1 MAIKVSER
9 RRRTDVVLPM
19 KLKMVIK
26 LYMNEEKHR
35 SKAMKTVIGVDGIE
49 SVALGGEEKDQLE
62 VLGSSFDAILL
73 VQLLRK
79 TVCRAHLISVSTSRW
94 PNDRSQRIGNS
105 STNGEVREPWLRLP
119 SLRVER
125 LLKVFIGC
133 YKPPTSEKNSKRLG
147 DRSSK
152 WEPAGNQDFST
163 GSGSVN
169 PKLPEIGDPL
179 DLDLETT
186 NSVLNLCD
194 KPATSGDNLESLGDQ
209 SNAYECTANPT
220 SSTSGSIF
228 LKLREYGDPLD
239 PDLET
244 INLCELNSRT
254 DLVKTVSSTG
264 YKQKLP
270 CHNVKLN
277 SQGEFEIPLNISD
290 KGFLQWNHVLV
301 GCFFDNDKK
310 FDFHLR
316 KLWAESSWKD
326 DLLDVHSLGENGF
339 FMFKFKNANVV
350 DCILSEGPYFLGEKL
365 INFKKWEPG
374 LHLSKCVFSFF
385 PIWVK
390 FFNVPLE
397 LWTEEGLSFV
407 ASVIGKPLFLDE
419 PTRLKSR
426 LTFARVRVEVDASKE
441 IPNSFKINLGYCEPY
456 EIKVEVSW
464 RPWSQR
470 HDVSMAIGEASN
482 SLPSGAEEKGKDVV
496 EDSTFASTSIMFDVL
511 DQLTS
516 MEGPSG
522 DNTEMILMPCP
533 SSSTNLDVL
542 ATCAAIVENSRG
554 QGKSKREDKLFSS
567 NKANPSGL
575 VEIEILGTNEEEIEG
590 NLPRE
595 LVETLV
601 KKEDEGLVL
610 GECEL

>member
-1 MAIKVSER
+1 MQRHLHADIGFLKAIREGWRSESAVATSSIVEVGTSSER
-9 RRRTDVVLPM
+9 
-19 KLKMVIK
+19 
-26 LYMNEEKHR
+26 
-35 SKAMKTVIGVDGIE
+35 
-49 SVALGGEEKDQLE
+49 
-62 VLGSSFDAILL
+62 F
-73 VQLLRK
+73 
-79 TVCRAHLISVSTSRW
+79 
-94 PNDRSQRIGNS
+94 
-105 STNGEVREPWLRLP
+105 
-119 SLRVER
+119 
-125 LLKVFIGC
+125 FIGC
-133 YKPPTSEKNSKRLG
+133 YKPPTTVENSKRLG
-147 DRSSK
+147 DRSSEC
-152 WEPAGNQDFST
+152 EPAGNQDFST

-169 PKLPEIGDPL
+169 PKLPKIRDPL
-179 DLDLETT
+179 DSDLETT
-186 NSVLNLCD
+186 NSAYVINQQQVATIGNLR
-194 KPATSGDNLESLGDQ
+194 DQ
-209 SNAYECTANPT
+209 SNAYECTAHPT
-220 SSTSGSIF
+220 SSTSGSI
-228 LKLREYGDPLD
+228 LSKLQEYGDPLG

-264 YKQKLP
+264 YKQTLP

-310 FDFHLR
+310 FHFHLLR
-316 KLWAESSWKD
+316 LWAESSWKD

-339 FMFKFKNANVV
+339 FMFKFKNENVA
-350 DCILSEGPYFLGEKL
+350 DCILSEGPYFLGEQL
-365 INFKKWEPG
+365 INFRKWEPG
-374 LHLSKCVFSFF
+374 LHLSTCVFSFF

-426 LTFARVRVEVDASKE
+426 LTFARVCVEVDATKE
-441 IPNSFKINLGYCEPY
+441 IPNSFKINLGYCETY
-456 EIKVEVSW
+456 EIQVEVLW

-516 MEGPSG
+516 VEGPSG
-522 DNTEMILMPCP
+522 DNTEVILMPCP

-542 ATCAAIVENSRG
+542 ASCAPIVENSRG
-554 QGKSKREDKLFSS
+554 QRKSKGEDKLFSS

-575 VEIEILGTNEEEIEG
+575 LEIEILGTNEEKIEG

-601 KKEDEGLVL
+601 KKEDEGL
-610 GECEL
+610 ECKL